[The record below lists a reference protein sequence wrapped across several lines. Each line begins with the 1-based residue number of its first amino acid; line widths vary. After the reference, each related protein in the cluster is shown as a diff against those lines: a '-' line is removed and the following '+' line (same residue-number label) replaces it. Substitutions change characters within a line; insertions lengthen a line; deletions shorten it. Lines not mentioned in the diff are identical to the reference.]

1 MIEIHYKKTLM
12 SIKIMRNFIQQKIL
26 NNDLSDIEQFLE
38 IYNFK
43 INELSIIINLKTGG
57 DI

>member
-1 MIEIHYKKTLM
+1 M

-38 IYNFK
+38 IYNLK